1 MKAVRAGMIAGVT
14 ERSRHDGGSRH
25 HYAASTMTE
34 RRLPALKGRS
44 LATGGAGAIWIAHF
58 DTGDVSRINP
68 QTGQTATKT
77 HLQFPEPIT
86 TNGWRR
92 FEPLGISFGA
102 GRVWASSSFGYVAE
116 VNPVTA
122 RLQRMV
128 FTSSEVTSATT
139 AGGLTW
145 VADELDGVDAFAVG
159 SDHVKTHHISWA
171 GQPVD
176 VETVGHGAGLIWALG
191 TQSSYLSSLTD
202 PSTVGVVTTLDPRTG
217 PDRASVA
224 SLARSC
230 PGGRQRRRICRRQQL
245 RAAAS
250 SHPTTRGPDPAR
262 TQGGKA
268 HGRHPWRA
276 LGGQPKRTAAA
287 HWSHTPLTPRP
298 QSQTAAITN
307 IRHSRR
313 PPTPRGR
320 EPLSAESGRQLR
332 PEAASWCGTTWRP
345 SASAR
350 RSRRRLVRR
359 AAPPSAATRRT
370 VGDPWLLQR
379 ILAG

>member
-1 MKAVRAGMIAGVT
+1 MPA
-14 ERSRHDGGSRH
+14 RSGS
-25 HYAASTMTE
+25 
-34 RRLPALKGRS
+34 
-44 LATGGAGAIWIAHF
+44 HF

-68 QTGQTATKT
+68 QTEQTATKT
-77 HLQFPEPIT
+77 HLQFPKPIT

-202 PSTVGVVTTLDPRTG
+202 PSTVGVVTTLDP
-217 PDRASVA
+217 A
-224 SLARSC
+224 
-230 PGGRQRRRICRRQQL
+230 PGRIAHQWPVSP
-245 RAAAS
+245 AAALVVGNGGAYVGDDS
-250 SHPTTRGPDPAR
+250 YGRLLRLTPPHGVQTLHGP
-262 TQGGKA
+262 
-268 HGRHPWRA
+268 RA
-276 LGGQPKRTAAA
+276 VKLTAA
-287 HWSHTPLTPRP
+287 TPGALW
-298 QSQTAAITN
+298 AAN
-307 IRHSRR
+307 RN
-313 PPTPRGR
+313 G
-320 EPLSAESGRQLR
+320 QLLR
-332 PEAASWCGTTWRP
+332 IG
-345 SASAR
+345 
-350 RSRRRLVRR
+350 L
-359 AAPPSAATRRT
+359 TRR
-370 VGDPWLLQR
+370 
-379 ILAG
+379 